1 MSHQIHS
8 NSKRKSGKHLSYSE
22 RQYIERIYTQN
33 QKQARK
39 NRLTQKEMAALIG
52 ISEAT
57 LSRELKRGAVTQ
69 LDTELIPYTSY
80 AALVAQQD
88 YDYKA
93 SNKGPGLKIGDDHE
107 LAQTLERHLLGE
119 DEDGQVSQIGNKVI
133 RYSPDAVIMKL
144 NEEGWPTETR
154 ICTRTLYNYIES
166 DLFLRVTCKDLP
178 RGGQPKKSRERH
190 VRRSYK
196 VPTGRQIEDRP
207 LGAEDRNEYG
217 HWEMDC
223 IESVK
228 QDKTCILSLVERK
241 SRTVLLYKI
250 KDQTQASVIQVLDRL
265 ERRLGSPTFRRC
277 FKSITVDNG
286 SEFWDWNGLEQSIQS
301 QQRRTE
307 IYYAHPYSSW
317 ERGSNEN
324 MNGFV
329 RYYIPKGSV
338 LKTYTQK
345 AIKQLACWIN
355 QYPRRIHQ
363 GKSAARLI
371 EEALAA

>member
-1 MSHQIHS
+1 
-8 NSKRKSGKHLSYSE
+8 
-22 RQYIERIYTQN
+22 
-33 QKQARK
+33 
-39 NRLTQKEMAALIG
+39 
-52 ISEAT
+52 
-57 LSRELKRGAVTQ
+57 
-69 LDTELIPYTSY
+69 
-80 AALVAQQD
+80 
-88 YDYKA
+88 
-93 SNKGPGLKIGDDHE
+93 
-107 LAQTLERHLLGE
+107 
-119 DEDGQVSQIGNKVI
+119 
-133 RYSPDAVIMKL
+133 
-144 NEEGWPTETR
+144 
-154 ICTRTLYNYIES
+154 
-166 DLFLRVTCKDLP
+166 
-178 RGGQPKKSRERH
+178 
-190 VRRSYK
+190 
-196 VPTGRQIEDRP
+196 
-207 LGAEDRNEYG
+207 
-217 HWEMDC
+217 MDC

-277 FKSITVDNG
+277 FKSITVDNS

-363 GKSAARLI
+363 GKSSARLI

>member
-1 MSHQIHS
+1 MSHQIHF

-33 QKQARK
+33 QKQAHK

-80 AALVAQQD
+80 AALVAHQD

-166 DLFLRVTCKDLP
+166 DLFCASP
-178 RGGQPKKSRERH
+178 
-190 VRRSYK
+190 VRIYHAVVNQRNRANGTSVVHTRY
-196 VPTGRQIEDRP
+196 RQ
-207 LGAEDRNEYG
+207 
-217 HWEMDC
+217 
-223 IESVK
+223 
-228 QDKTCILSLVERK
+228 
-241 SRTVLLYKI
+241 
-250 KDQTQASVIQVLDRL
+250 
-265 ERRLGSPTFRRC
+265 
-277 FKSITVDNG
+277 
-286 SEFWDWNGLEQSIQS
+286 
-301 QQRRTE
+301 
-307 IYYAHPYSSW
+307 
-317 ERGSNEN
+317 
-324 MNGFV
+324 
-329 RYYIPKGSV
+329 
-338 LKTYTQK
+338 
-345 AIKQLACWIN
+345 
-355 QYPRRIHQ
+355 
-363 GKSAARLI
+363 AARLRI
-371 EEALAA
+371 DLSEQRIGANMDTGRWIA